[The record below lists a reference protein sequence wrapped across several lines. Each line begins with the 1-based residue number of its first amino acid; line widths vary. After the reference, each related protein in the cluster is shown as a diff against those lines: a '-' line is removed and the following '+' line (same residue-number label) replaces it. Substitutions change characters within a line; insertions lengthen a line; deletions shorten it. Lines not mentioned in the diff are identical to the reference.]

1 MSKGFHCVPR
11 LPVCWATLAGSLQPP
26 LAALRCAPRH
36 PRHVICRAVS
46 STLGRRQQ
54 SRPSKRVRGLKKQ
67 MRKEKVENSHN
78 VLRLAIDCGL
88 NSHYSMSPKVGG
100 AGGWS
105 KSLSTHHFAFAS
117 QELRDLS
124 RQVCLSYGAV
134 MQCPEACQLHLVGLE
149 EGGGVEQALGK
160 HFPGYTSNS
169 LLVSISG

>member
-1 MSKGFHCVPR
+1 
-11 LPVCWATLAGSLQPP
+11 
-26 LAALRCAPRH
+26 
-36 PRHVICRAVS
+36 
-46 STLGRRQQ
+46 
-54 SRPSKRVRGLKKQ
+54 

-88 NSHYSMSPKVGG
+88 NSHYSMSPK
-100 AGGWS
+100 
-105 KSLSTHHFAFAS
+105 
-117 QELRDLS
+117 ELRDLS